1 VVRLATARVLQE
13 PLAHE
18 QAEALGR
25 ARDERRAG
33 VATGRALPM
42 EPCRQPQDDDGCS
55 CHKYVGSMPPS
66 ARSWGPPSG
75 APERG
80 ARP

>member
-13 PLAHE
+13 PLEHE

-25 ARDERRAG
+25 ARGERAS

-42 EPCRQPQDDDGCS
+42 EPCRRPQDDGCS